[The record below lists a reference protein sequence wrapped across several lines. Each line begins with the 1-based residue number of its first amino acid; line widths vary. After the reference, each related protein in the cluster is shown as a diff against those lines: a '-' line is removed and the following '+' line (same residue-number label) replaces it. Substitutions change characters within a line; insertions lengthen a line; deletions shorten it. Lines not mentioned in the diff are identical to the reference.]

1 MNRKLSE
8 TTIVRELAESVCKR
22 LSRRAI
28 RALQELTDCRLS
40 GDDSCLANTW
50 DEICVQ
56 IQHEESFAWDAYEQT
71 VRAIV
76 TGDVEELPIF
86 ERDAVW
92 LQTPEGGDWDCDDED
107 ERVSNPVVLDD
118 IVSYVIRDYI
128 YAQAGDWTNPRIRQ
142 YIDGSYLD

>member
-8 TTIVRELAESVCKR
+8 TTIVQELAESVCKR

-28 RALQELTDCRLS
+28 RALQGLTDCRLS
-40 GDDSCLANTW
+40 GDYSCLANIW

-71 VRAIV
+71 VQAIV
-76 TGDVEELPIF
+76 AGDVEKLTLF

-92 LQTPEGGDWDCDDED
+92 LQTPEGGDWDCEAED
-107 ERVSNPVVLDD
+107 QRESDPVYLDD
-118 IVSYVIRDYI
+118 IVSYVILDYV
-128 YAQAGDWTNPRIRQ
+128 YAAAGNWKNPRIRQ
-142 YIDGSYLD
+142 YTESCYLD